1 MGWLRRVFEYI
12 ALRFESLFAPFIY
25 GMTRLL
31 LPSGVPQKTF
41 ERLYRR
47 PDPWNYAT
55 STYEQ
60 GKQDKALELLG
71 DGNPAR
77 VLEVGCAE
85 GVFTEKL
92 AARGIGKQI
101 VGIDISSRA
110 IARARER
117 GARFGH
123 VDFRCANILE
133 ESPEGP
139 FDLIFIMEILYYLG
153 RDLRTVCARL
163 APALS
168 DGCRVLLMHGSREGA
183 PLHRSVQD
191 LLGLK
196 LVSEHLV
203 RGSAL
208 PYLVTILQKASR
220 PAGS

>member
-1 MGWLRRVFEYI
+1 MSWLRRVFEYI
-12 ALRFESLFAPFIY
+12 ALRLESLFAPLMY

-31 LPSGVPQKTF
+31 APSGVPQKTF

-47 PDPWNYAT
+47 PDPWHYAT
-55 STYEQ
+55 SAYEQ
-60 GKQDKALELLG
+60 GKQDKALELVG
-71 DGNPAR
+71 QEHPER
-77 VLEVGCAE
+77 VLEIGCAE

-117 GARFGH
+117 CARFGG
-123 VDFRCANILE
+123 VEFRSANILG
-133 ESPEGP
+133 ESPDGL
-139 FDLIFIMEILYYLG
+139 FDLVFIMEILYYLG

-163 APALS
+163 SPSLR
-168 DGCRVLLMHGSREGA
+168 DGCTVFLMHGSSEGA
-183 PLHRSVQD
+183 PLHRSFQD

-203 RGSAL
+203 KDTPR
-208 PYLVTILQKASR
+208 PYLMTILQKAPR
-220 PAGS
+220 AP